1 MKHKNKSMGPAP
13 ITSRIKKTTKGGMT
27 TQPLLNMGAPVK
39 MKSKPPK
46 AASPHKDGDTADG
59 GNSVYMGGA
68 FRTPESA
75 RRRRVVNEFLHKG
88 FLSERTKHPQE
99 AIGNSLTPYTVKDG
113 KGTIHGPKVSYNTAY
128 EKRGKA
134 YKDMSL
140 SEYSTESKRQTK
152 VFKETGKWDAPKPRK
167 KKLVVSVKV
176 KPVITLQ
183 TKKPVAEVKIKA
195 ATVAPEAKSGADIR
209 KQSKIN
215 KKLSQAA
222 EARSNGN
229 EKKALRKEKAAER
242 KAARLAK
249 KKK

>member
-1 MKHKNKSMGPAP
+1 MKHKNKSMGPTP

-39 MKSKPPK
+39 MKSNPPK
-46 AASPHKDGDTADG
+46 NQ
-59 GNSVYMGGA
+59 GNPVPKSKGEAKAYDDFMGFKG
-68 FRTPESA
+68 
-75 RRRRVVNEFLHKG
+75 NEFLNK
-88 FLSERTKHPQE
+88 RTKHPQE

-113 KGTIHGPKVSYNTAY
+113 KGTIHGPKASYNMAY

-229 EKKALRKEKAAER
+229 EKKALRKEKAAGR